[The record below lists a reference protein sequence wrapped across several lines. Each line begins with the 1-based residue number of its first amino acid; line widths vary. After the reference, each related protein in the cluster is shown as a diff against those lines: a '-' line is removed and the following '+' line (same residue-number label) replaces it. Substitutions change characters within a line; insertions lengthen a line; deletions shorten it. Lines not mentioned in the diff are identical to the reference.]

1 MKKHDLDE
9 YVADYK
15 YLIQE
20 RKSLSLFATLSNFFA
35 KTKVILILSSAVISW
50 ALTYFVSR
58 FSQNTF
64 F

>member
-1 MKKHDLDE
+1 MMNKHDLDE

-35 KTKVILILSSAVISW
+35 KTKVILILSSAFISW
-50 ALTYFVSR
+50 PLNVS
-58 FSQNTF
+58 F
-64 F
+64 